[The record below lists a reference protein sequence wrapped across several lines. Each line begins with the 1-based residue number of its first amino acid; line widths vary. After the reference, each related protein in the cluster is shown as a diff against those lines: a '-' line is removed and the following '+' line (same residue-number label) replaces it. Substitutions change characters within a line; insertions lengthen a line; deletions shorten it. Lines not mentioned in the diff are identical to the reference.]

1 MIPIELF
8 LVYSEVLKPL
18 KKWLEIGY
26 VLKEEEEVKS
36 ENEPHLMMDY

>member
-26 VLKEEEEVKS
+26 VLKEEEE
-36 ENEPHLMMDY
+36 E